1 MEPVVI
7 RARVRARLLGLPLL
21 TLTARIVAESQ
32 QNHVLLIP
40 ASEAISAAHAEQD
53 PPSGRARFTEPA
65 EVRPA
70 AARDPGRQPVAER
83 GTSLA
88 RARQLVREN
97 AHQRARRNGIPD

>member
-32 QNHVLLIP
+32 ENQVLLIP
-40 ASEAISAAHAEQD
+40 ASEAVSAAHAELE

-70 AARDPGRQPVAER
+70 AARGPGRQPVAER

-88 RARQLVREN
+88 HARQLVRKN
-97 AHQRARRNGIPD
+97 ARQLARRNGIPD